1 MFLAVKELPTYL
13 FELQVCLVV
22 GGDMQFSLASDANSG
37 PHPIRR
43 SCEGGGIDRLER
55 LSIGGSK
62 QEKAL
67 RNRCFGGRVA
77 ATTQCILTSDACPET
92 LVSIQL
98 NFYSYM
104 VVYYTFVFS
113 REIYYTFLCFERVL
127 LYFCWTDHCKDLFK

>member
-1 MFLAVKELPTYL
+1 MFPCCKRIATHL

-22 GGDMQFSLASDANSG
+22 GGDMQFALALDANSG
-37 PHPIRR
+37 PHPIR
-43 SCEGGGIDRLER
+43 SCEGGGIDRSEQ

-98 NFYSYM
+98 NF
-104 VVYYTFVFS
+104 
-113 REIYYTFLCFERVL
+113 
-127 LYFCWTDHCKDLFK
+127 